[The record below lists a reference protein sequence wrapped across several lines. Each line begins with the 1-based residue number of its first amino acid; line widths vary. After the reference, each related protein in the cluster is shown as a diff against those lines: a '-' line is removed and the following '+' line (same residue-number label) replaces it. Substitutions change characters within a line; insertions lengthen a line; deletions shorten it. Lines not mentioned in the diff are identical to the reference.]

1 MKIQILLFSMVLL
14 IINICSSELLFASQ
28 SMIVV
33 NLPIT
38 SCLDKVNINNM
49 TPDFKNWYHANLS
62 DWDIQKHWLEARK
75 AVCSFYVAW
84 WDINRIQLAS
94 IIPIYIPKIESPIWL
109 QNIYIWQ
116 DYLYPERI
124 WYKLWGWNAKSLPEG
139 KSLYWFQFGGFG
151 WRAVSED
158 RIVYLKSLEEPFRSA
173 PIIQMY
179 RYGGSPLLVARSNTG
194 IVTNVFFQNHRNILD
209 PMLRAQKYLWEKWYH
224 P

>member
-1 MKIQILLFSMVLL
+1 MKIQILLFCISIFIL
-14 IINICSSELLFASQ
+14 NIFSSELLFASQ

-94 IIPIYIPKIESPIWL
+94 IIPIYIPKIESPIW
-109 QNIYIWQ
+109 
-116 DYLYPERI
+116 
-124 WYKLWGWNAKSLPEG
+124 
-139 KSLYWFQFGGFG
+139 
-151 WRAVSED
+151 
-158 RIVYLKSLEEPFRSA
+158 
-173 PIIQMY
+173 
-179 RYGGSPLLVARSNTG
+179 
-194 IVTNVFFQNHRNILD
+194 
-209 PMLRAQKYLWEKWYH
+209 
-224 P
+224 